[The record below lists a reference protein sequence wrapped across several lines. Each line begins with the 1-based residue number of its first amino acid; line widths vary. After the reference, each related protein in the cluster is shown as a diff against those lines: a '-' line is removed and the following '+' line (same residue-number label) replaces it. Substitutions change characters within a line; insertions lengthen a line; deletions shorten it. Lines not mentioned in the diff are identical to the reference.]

1 MKYFFILICILCVIS
16 STYALTPSERLNLV
30 GSADVIVTGK
40 VLAETI
46 TLPLRTEEPIKNI
59 SVKVQEQYKG
69 GVKSLFD
76 IKVSDSEPSLKVG
89 GKYIFFLKYSI
100 GTNNIVPIQ
109 KYNWNFIEGT
119 DYLLLIDLI
128 KRYPITIDI
137 TNAEATLLYSK
148 KNFINC
154 KIIKNQDAK
163 VDIISVKLNLI
174 LSTEIKDV
182 NRKVEPPAL
191 IALDKVN
198 MIKITDKVTLF
209 NLPLKIRNTEDKDD
223 YQVVIQPVFYLK
235 INGIACEYSG
245 GITVYYISDKD
256 F

>member
-1 MKYFFILICILCVIS
+1 
-16 STYALTPSERLNLV
+16 
-30 GSADVIVTGK
+30 
-40 VLAETI
+40 
-46 TLPLRTEEPIKNI
+46 
-59 SVKVQEQYKG
+59 
-69 GVKSLFD
+69 
-76 IKVSDSEPSLKVG
+76 
-89 GKYIFFLKYSI
+89 
-100 GTNNIVPIQ
+100 
-109 KYNWNFIEGT
+109 
-119 DYLLLIDLI
+119 
-128 KRYPITIDI
+128 
-137 TNAEATLLYSK
+137 
-148 KNFINC
+148 
-154 KIIKNQDAK
+154 
-163 VDIISVKLNLI
+163 
-174 LSTEIKDV
+174 V